1 MEKQGVEMI
10 ENKMLEETKNAKFKP
25 NIVLQILI
33 FFLAF
38 GCSYLIQVFA
48 IFAILLKLGLMYL
61 QSDVLNNVMQGEEY
75 LIFGL
80 LLSVTYIAVAFV
92 YCLCIEKRSLSSMG
106 ISKKRVISSYSIGI
120 AIGAIMILA
129 VIGIGYLFGVYQ
141 YVGIGTISITT
152 LLLFVFAF
160 MIQTMSEEILFRG
173 YFMNSLT
180 NRVGK
185 WGAIFISAFIFAC
198 LHLPNAGMNIFYFIS
213 ILLLGVFLGMYVLKT
228 GNIWGASG
236 IHFAWNFIQTT
247 ILGIS
252 NTTISIKSSFFQ
264 LQVVQSENTVIN
276 QLFGVEGGFDCLF
289 VILIAVLILDV
300 IIRKKNKK
308 MKQVE
313 KN

>member
-92 YCLCIEKRSLSSMG
+92 YCLCIEKRSLTSMG

-120 AIGAIMILA
+120 AIGDYD
-129 VIGIGYLFGVYQ
+129 IGCYWNWVFIWSLSICRNRNNKYNNSSSICFCVYD
-141 YVGIGTISITT
+141 
-152 LLLFVFAF
+152 
-160 MIQTMSEEILFRG
+160 
-173 YFMNSLT
+173 
-180 NRVGK
+180 
-185 WGAIFISAFIFAC
+185 
-198 LHLPNAGMNIFYFIS
+198 
-213 ILLLGVFLGMYVLKT
+213 
-228 GNIWGASG
+228 
-236 IHFAWNFIQTT
+236 
-247 ILGIS
+247 S
-252 NTTISIKSSFFQ
+252 NN
-264 LQVVQSENTVIN
+264 V
-276 QLFGVEGGFDCLF
+276 
-289 VILIAVLILDV
+289 
-300 IIRKKNKK
+300 
-308 MKQVE
+308 
-313 KN
+313 